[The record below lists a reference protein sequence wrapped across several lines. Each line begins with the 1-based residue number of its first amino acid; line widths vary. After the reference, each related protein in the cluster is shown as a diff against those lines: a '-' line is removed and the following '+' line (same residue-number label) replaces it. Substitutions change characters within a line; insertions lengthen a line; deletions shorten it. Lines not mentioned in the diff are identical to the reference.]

1 MAAYVYRVTPKKP
14 ETFVLA
20 DSKSDARKTV
30 SNQIEVERLT
40 TEEVMDLYAKG
51 IEILN
56 PKSQV
61 VDPDQQD
68 LPIPAPG
75 QE

>member
-30 SNQIEVERLT
+30 SNEIEVERLT
-40 TEEVMDLYAKG
+40 TEEVMALYANG

-56 PKSQV
+56 PKAAT
-61 VDPDQQD
+61 VDPDPQN
-68 LPIPAPG
+68 LPITG

>member
-56 PKSQV
+56 PKAQV
-61 VDPDQQD
+61 VDPDRQD